1 MFTNLVTVILVATN
15 PNLIFRNNF
24 VFLLHSQKDE
34 L

>member
-15 PNLIFRNNF
+15 PNVIIRNNI
-24 VFLLHSQKDE
+24 VFLLYTQKDE